1 MKHRD
6 IIKLLEADG
15 CFRVRTSGSHAIYK
29 HEHKLGIVVV
39 PIHTRDLAKGTAAA
53 ILKQAGIEK

>member
-15 CFRVRTSGSHAIYK
+15 WRHTRTSGSHAVYK
-29 HEHKLGIVVV
+29 HQQKTGIIVV

-53 ILKQAGIEK
+53 ILKQAGIK